1 MTFSVAPRFSRVSA
15 HFFHSLGMEIHSPL
29 KASELNAPGT
39 KVFKEQIDAQS
50 SGFYKSAWA
59 VVEHTFQPSPREAE
73 VDT

>member
-1 MTFSVAPRFSRVSA
+1 
-15 HFFHSLGMEIHSPL
+15 MEIHSPL